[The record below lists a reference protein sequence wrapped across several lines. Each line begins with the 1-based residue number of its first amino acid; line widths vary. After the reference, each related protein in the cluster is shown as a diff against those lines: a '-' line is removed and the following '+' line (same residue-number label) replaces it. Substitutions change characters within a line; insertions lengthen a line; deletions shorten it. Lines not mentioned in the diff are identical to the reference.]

1 MLICQSLSAGLVA
14 ADRALNGCVRQVA
27 AEHWLFRYPAQ
38 NSGLYRKTVLFH
50 AVSALL
56 PQCVV
61 RTSMVHENPIL
72 VLLQGIPP
80 PKYHE
85 YFAHVTQSACGKRR
99 HGNVIFLVG

>member
-80 PKYHE
+80 PIPRV
-85 YFAHVTQSACGKRR
+85 FSPMSRSLRAA
-99 HGNVIFLVG
+99 NVAMET